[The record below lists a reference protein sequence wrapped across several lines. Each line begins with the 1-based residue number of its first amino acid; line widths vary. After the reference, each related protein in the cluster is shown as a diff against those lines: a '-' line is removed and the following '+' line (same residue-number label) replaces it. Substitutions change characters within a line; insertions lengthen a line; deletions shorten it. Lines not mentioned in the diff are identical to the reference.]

1 MKSKDFIDRVKKA
14 ATDHKT
20 LYVMGCFGA
29 PLVGSSVNRYCTN
42 HTYNQQAERT
52 AMIRAA
58 GNQSPPVFGFDCVN
72 LIKGILWGWTGEPDK
87 TYGGAK
93 YAANGVPD
101 TNADG
106 MIQKC
111 KDVTTDFSG
120 IVPGEAV
127 WMSGHIGV
135 YIGDGLAVESTPRW
149 ANGAQIT
156 AVHNIGT
163 KSGYNGRKW
172 TKHGRLPYVDYTDQS
187 EATGVSPAVVA
198 PQTGSYT
205 VGGSNEETIFN
216 FCRQVLGMNVAG
228 ACGIVANIY
237 RESGFKTTALGDGG
251 TSYGIC
257 QWHASRY
264 TNLKTWCAQNGKDYT
279 SLDGQLWYL
288 KAELEKSYAAVLSY
302 IKAVPNTATGA
313 YNAGYRWCLKFEIPA
328 DTVASSEARGELAR
342 GTYWP
347 KYSGAAGGT
356 STPAAAAYTGKF
368 KVGDVV
374 QFNGDDHYVS
384 AASLNAKMC
393 RGGRATVTQVY
404 PTGAHPYHLVRIPG
418 GGATVYGWVDE
429 CDIAAITP
437 ATEPVQ
443 TQAATPTIPTVAAGK
458 KFTPRTTAPAAADR
472 HWLHTSAGGLNECIL
487 IGAGSCLPNCVGYAW
502 GRFYEITGKRPN
514 LSRGN
519 AEDWYGNTADGY
531 KRGQTPK
538 LGAVICWRKGVTGN
552 SSDGAGHVAIVEEIK
567 ANGDIV
573 ASNSGYKSTR
583 FWMQTFTKASGYA
596 MGAAYAFQG
605 FIYPPEDYA
614 AAGQA
619 AAATPAADNGD
630 WTPAVGD
637 VVFYTGTTH
646 YVNAE
651 STAPKPC
658 RGGLAKITQIYRLGH
673 SQHPYH
679 LIRVAGEGA
688 TVYGWVDAGSF
699 TKA

>member
-120 IVPGEAV
+120 LIPGEAL

-172 TKHGRLPYVDYTDQS
+172 TKHGRLPYVDYTDQTGAS
-187 EATGVSPAVVA
+187 EVHEAVVA
-198 PQTGSYT
+198 PQAGTYT
-205 VGGSNEETIFN
+205 AGGSNEETIFN
-216 FCRQVLGMNVAG
+216 FLRQVLGLNVAG
-228 ACGIVANIY
+228 ACGVVANIR
-237 RESGFKTTALGDGG
+237 RESNFSTTALGDGG

-257 QWHASRY
+257 QWHAGRFS
-264 TNLKTWCAQNGKDYT
+264 NLKTWCAQNGKDYT
-279 SLDGQLWYL
+279 TLDGQLWYL

-302 IKAVPNTATGA
+302 IRAVPNTATGA

-328 DTVASSEARGELAR
+328 NTVASSEQRGELAR

-347 KYSGAAGGT
+347 KYAGAPASGVE
-356 STPAAAAYTGKF
+356 TPTTPVAPAYTGKF

-374 QFNGDDHYVS
+374 QFTGDDHYVS
-384 AASLNAKMC
+384 AVSLNAKMC

-404 PTGAHPYHLVRIPG
+404 PNGVHPYHLIRVAG

-429 CDIAAITP
+429 DDIAAIAAEQQP
-437 ATEPVQ
+437 ATPE
-443 TQAATPTIPTVAAGK
+443 TP
-458 KFTPRTTAPAAADR
+458 TAPAAQ
-472 HWLHTSAGGLNECIL
+472 S
-487 IGAGSCLPNCVGYAW
+487 
-502 GRFYEITGKRPN
+502 
-514 LSRGN
+514 
-519 AEDWYGNTADGY
+519 
-531 KRGQTPK
+531 
-538 LGAVICWRKGVTGN
+538 
-552 SSDGAGHVAIVEEIK
+552 
-567 ANGDIV
+567 
-573 ASNSGYKSTR
+573 
-583 FWMQTFTKASGYA
+583 
-596 MGAAYAFQG
+596 
-605 FIYPPEDYA
+605 
-614 AAGQA
+614 
-619 AAATPAADNGD
+619 

-637 VVFYTGTTH
+637 VVFFTGSEHYT
-646 YVNAE
+646 NAL

-658 RGGLAKITQIYRLGH
+658 RGGLAKITQIYKPESAR
-673 SQHPYH
+673 HPYH
-679 LIRVAGEGA
+679 LIRISGEGA

-699 TKA
+699 SKA